1 MGVTVS
7 DAKLAW
13 ILEEVADYTN
23 RKHGSKTDK
32 GGWGWPEPSS
42 RLEANTD

>member
-7 DAKLAW
+7 DAKLAR

-23 RKHGSKTDK
+23 TKHGSKTDK
-32 GGWGWPEPSS
+32 GGWGWPKPSS
-42 RLEANTD
+42 RLETDTN